1 MVHRVNIVH
10 ISCSQGQ
17 HGQRN
22 MLEINQRFGM
32 EPDIST
38 EEVQT
43 KLKDLQE
50 QLKKDIRREMKI
62 KEGAENLRVASKKD
76 KKSLAEVNSI
86 VKQANLKLER
96 MNQELQEVNNFLVV
110 THTESS
116 STSAVALARRNSV
129 GKSF

>member
-1 MVHRVNIVH
+1 ML
-10 ISCSQGQ
+10 QGQ

-22 MLEINQRFGM
+22 MLELNQRFGM
-32 EPDIST
+32 EPDISA
-38 EEVQT
+38 EEVQA

-62 KEGAENLRVASKKD
+62 KEGAENLRAASKREKR
-76 KKSLAEVNSI
+76 STQEVNSI

-96 MNQELQEVNNFLVV
+96 LNQELHEVNNFLVV

-116 STSAVALARRNSV
+116 STSSVALARRNSM
-129 GKSF
+129 GE